1 MLDRTESSK
10 LVVGIK
16 LLEFVG
22 NGGEFI
28 SLSWL
33 GTWKRLA
40 RDLGGGGSRLKLLS
54 GGIIDLSLLWLI
66 GNSWPQNQLA
76 LVSVESLHIKLK

>member
-22 NGGEFI
+22 NGGEFV

-40 RDLGGGGSRLKLLS
+40 RDLGGGSGRLKLLS
-54 GGIIDLSLLWLI
+54 S
-66 GNSWPQNQLA
+66 
-76 LVSVESLHIKLK
+76 